1 MNAAGSAITT
11 FVSLALLLACSGKAP
26 EASLPSTES
35 TPASGVEVVILGTVQ
50 DGGSPHIGC
59 RRDCCKLLWEQP
71 DPSRKVVSLG
81 LIDRNAQKAYLFDAT
96 PDLGA
101 QMAELQRSAGFGR
114 SNYTDGIFL
123 THAHIG
129 HYSGLMFLGR
139 EALNASEIPVFAM
152 PRMYG
157 FLQENGP
164 WKQLVALENIVI
176 RPLENKQ
183 PNDLSEELKVI
194 PFRVP
199 HRDEF
204 SETVGFEIIGP
215 HKRLLFIPDIDKWDR
230 WEVSIVEKIKS
241 VDLAV
246 LDATFYDAAELGYR
260 DMDEIPHPFV
270 VESRKLMD
278 GLPPKER
285 EKVHFIHF
293 NHTNPLLNP
302 ESEASRTIQEAG
314 YHIARPGQKFV
325 L

>member
-1 MNAAGSAITT
+1 MNAAGSAITA

-59 RRDCCKLLWEQP
+59 QRDCCKLLWEQP

-81 LIDRNAQKAYLFDAT
+81 LIDRNAQKSYLFEAT

-241 VDLAV
+241 VDLAF

>member
-1 MNAAGSAITT
+1 MNAAGSAITA

-59 RRDCCKLLWEQP
+59 QRDCCRLLWEQP

-81 LIDRNAQKAYLFDAT
+81 LIDRNAQKSYLFEAT

-241 VDLAV
+241 VDLAF

>member
-11 FVSLALLLACSGKAP
+11 FVSLVLLLACSGKAR

-81 LIDRNAQKAYLFDAT
+81 LIDRNAQNSYLFEAT

-241 VDLAV
+241 VDLAF

>member
-26 EASLPSTES
+26 EASLPSTEG

-81 LIDRNAQKAYLFDAT
+81 LIDRNAQNSYLFEAT

-241 VDLAV
+241 VDLAF